1 MTVSRVAVL
10 GTGRMGAAMARRLRG
25 AGFELALYN
34 RTRSRAE
41 EVAGPIGATVAG
53 SPGEAADG
61 ADAVISSLAD
71 ATAVTGVLEGPDGAI
86 AGLAPDAVLLETST
100 VEPAVVRSL
109 DPAVQERGAHLLDAP
124 VSGSVP
130 AVDAGELMVMVGGE
144 AGALE
149 RARPVLEPLSARI
162 IHVGALG
169 TGATVKLAVNG
180 VIHAL
185 NVALSE
191 ALVLAERAG
200 IAREAMYEVLASS
213 AAAAP
218 FVHYKRAAF
227 ERPDETPVAFRLAL
241 VEKDLDLLTA
251 LAEDLGA
258 PVGQALATRRIAAA
272 AAAELGDHDMAAVAR
287 YLRESGEPG
296 TA

>member
-10 GTGRMGAAMARRLRG
+10 GTGRMGAAMARRLQG
-25 AGFELALYN
+25 AGFELTLYN

-109 DPAVQERGAHLLDAP
+109 APAVQERGAHLLDAP

-180 VIHAL
+180 VVHAL

-200 IAREAMYEVLASS
+200 IAREVMYEVLASS

-227 ERPDETPVAFRLAL
+227 ERPEETPVAFRLAL
-241 VEKDLDLLTA
+241 VEKDLDLLTT

-258 PVGQALATRRIAAA
+258 PMGQALATRRIAAA
-272 AAAELGDHDMAAVAR
+272 AAAELGDHDMAAVAS
-287 YLRESGEPG
+287 YLRGAGEPG

>member
-10 GTGRMGAAMARRLRG
+10 GTGRMGAAMARRLQG
-25 AGFELALYN
+25 AGFELMLYN

-109 DPAVQERGAHLLDAP
+109 APAVRERGAHLLDAP

-180 VIHAL
+180 VVHAL

-258 PVGQALATRRIAAA
+258 PMGQAIATRRIAAA
-272 AAAELGDHDMAAVAR
+272 AAAELGDHDMAAVAS
-287 YLRESGEPG
+287 YLRGAGEPG